1 MRHLPGQLLRAL
13 VWRTA
18 PVLAL
23 AGLIALALLLRAES
37 ILRRLARRRP
47 RLVWGPDPIISIKY
61 WSQALRAR
69 GYESTTCVYNVYAI
83 HTRED
88 FDRHRDEFLPRFT
101 YGDLYRDYA
110 IFAWALRS
118 ADVFMFFLNGGFL
131 RWTPL
136 RNREAWLLRLAGRRL
151 VVFPYGG
158 DIAVPGHLGPAE
170 EALLRDYPEF
180 VETAEAVTE
189 RVDYFARWADVMIR
203 NYQYGYLPR
212 ADILWPTMLA
222 IDTAEWSEA
231 PVAATERD
239 GGSVVIVHAPNHRH
253 IKGTARLIE
262 VVEELRSEGVAIEL
276 DLIEGRPNHEVR
288 AAVRSADIVGDQFI
302 AGYAMFAIEGMATGK
317 PVLSALAW
325 MDPEVRETEALRACP
340 IVDTDLETAQG
351 EAAGARHR
359 HQGPQQ
365 AGSRGPPVRPRLP
378 LLRGRQRRLE
388 GDPGPPLERRP
399 ATAAAAAGRSAA
411 GRRRALGLA
420 PLDHRAQALAVG
432 NLGPEAESASRR
444 ARCSRRGGSRT
455 SAPAGRYS
463 GSRSEPVIS
472 SSASTSSLDRRPHA
486 GADVEGDVGRIALQ
500 RQHVGP
506 GDVVD
511 VDEVV
516 CLRAV
521 AEDHRRLALRR
532 SGRAPS

>member
-1 MRHLPGQLLRAL
+1 VRHLPGQLLRAL
-13 VWRTA
+13 IWRTA
-18 PVLAL
+18 PAL
-23 AGLIALALLLRAES
+23 AFAALIALALLLRAQS
-37 ILRRLARRRP
+37 ILRRLFRRRP
-47 RLVWGPDPIISIKY
+47 RVVWGPDPIINIKY

-88 FDRHRDEFLPRFT
+88 FDRHRDEFLPRFA

-110 IFAWALRS
+110 VFAWALRN

-222 IDTAEWSEA
+222 IDTDEWSEA
-231 PVAATERD
+231 PAAASDRD
-239 GGSVVIVHAPNHRH
+239 GGPVVIVHAPNHRH

-262 VVEELRSEGVAIEL
+262 VVEELRSEGTAIEL

-288 AAVRSADIVGDQFI
+288 EAVRSADIVGDQFI
-302 AGYAMFAIEGMATGK
+302 AGYAMFAIEGMASGK

-340 IVDTDLETAQG
+340 IVDADLETLK
-351 EAAGARHR
+351 EK
-359 HQGPQQ
+359 
-365 AGSRGPPVRPRLP
+365 
-378 LLRGRQRRLE
+378 LRGLATNAKARREL
-388 GDPGPPLERRP
+388 G
-399 ATAAAAAGRSAA
+399 AAGRQF
-411 GRRRALGLA
+411 ALDYHSYEAVSDGWEAILDHLWGGA
-420 PLDHRAQALAVG
+420 PLPRQLPPVG
-432 NLGPEAESASRR
+432 QPPVAAERSASRHSTTER
-444 ARCSRRGGSRT
+444 SPSR
-455 SAPAGRYS
+455 
-463 GSRSEPVIS
+463 
-472 SSASTSSLDRRPHA
+472 
-486 GADVEGDVGRIALQ
+486 
-500 RQHVGP
+500 
-506 GDVVD
+506 
-511 VDEVV
+511 
-516 CLRAV
+516 
-521 AEDHRRLALRR
+521 
-532 SGRAPS
+532 